1 MASFCGGRT
10 ALVVMARYPEPG
22 KVKTRLASVIG
33 AVRACELYRAF
44 LRDLDARFATGR
56 RELVWAYTPATAD
69 FAPIVRPG
77 SRCVAQSGA
86 NLAERMLRCFAELG
100 ATGFEPIIMI
110 GADVPHV
117 REEWFD
123 EAEAALAKCDVV
135 LGPSE
140 DGGYYLVAMRQPHD
154 IFTGVEMGAPRVFQ
168 QTMERIA
175 ALRLRVELLPRSFDI
190 DEAEDLQRLRAEI
203 ARDGR
208 LLPFTAAILR
218 DLELWS

>member
-1 MASFCGGRT
+1 MSARDGRT

-33 AVRACELYRAF
+33 ADRACDLYRAF
-44 LRDLDARFATGR
+44 LRDLDARFAEGK

-69 FAPIVRPG
+69 FAAIVRPG
-77 SRCVAQSGA
+77 SRCVAQAGA
-86 NLAERMLRCFAELG
+86 NLAERMLHCFVELG
-100 ATGFEPIIMI
+100 AAGFARIIMI

-117 REEWFD
+117 REEWLD
-123 EAEAALAKCDVV
+123 EADAALARCDVV

-168 QTMERIA
+168 QTMEKIA
-175 ALRLRVELLPRSFDI
+175 TVGLRVELLPRSFDV
-190 DEAEDLQRLRAEI
+190 DEPEDLRRLRAEI
-203 ARDGR
+203 DRDGHF
-208 LLPFTAAILR
+208 LPFSAAILH
-218 DLELWS
+218 DLEV